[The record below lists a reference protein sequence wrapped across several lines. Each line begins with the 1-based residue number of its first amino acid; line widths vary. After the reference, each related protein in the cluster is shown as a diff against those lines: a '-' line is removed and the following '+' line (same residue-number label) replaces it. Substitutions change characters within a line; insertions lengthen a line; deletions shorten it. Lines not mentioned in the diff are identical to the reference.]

1 MNKMDSEK
9 MAENIYS
16 LQKDMAQ
23 IGPLVERLDITIE
36 KLTEVSSN
44 VSMLLAV
51 HSSRIE
57 FQEKLLEKTQT
68 LIEDNRRES
77 DKNIKDVYYRVESVE
92 RDLYSEIEANQE
104 KVLKEIKD
112 MRAESTLQHNELKA
126 RVLRIDK
133 WMWTMIGGL
142 AVITLLIQIG
152 MKFIQ

>member
-1 MNKMDSEK
+1 MDSER
-9 MAENIYS
+9 MTESIYT

-44 VSMLLAV
+44 VSTLLAV
-51 HSSRIE
+51 HDNRIE

>member
-1 MNKMDSEK
+1 MTES
-9 MAENIYS
+9 IYT

-44 VSMLLAV
+44 VSTLLAV
-51 HSSRIE
+51 HDNRIE

-77 DKNIKDVYYRVESVE
+77 DKNIKDVYHRVENVE

-104 KVLKEIKD
+104 KVLKEIKE
-112 MRAESTLQHNELKA
+112 MRAESIKQHNELKA

>member
-1 MNKMDSEK
+1 

>member
-1 MNKMDSEK
+1 

-51 HSSRIE
+51 DGYRIE
-57 FQEKLLEKTQT
+57 FQEKVLEKTQT
-68 LIEDNRRES
+68 LIDDNRREF
-77 DKNIKDVYYRVESVE
+77 DKNIKDVYHRVENVE

>member
-1 MNKMDSEK
+1 MENEK
-9 MAENIYS
+9 MADNIYS

-36 KLTEVSSN
+36 KLTEVSAN
-44 VSMLLAV
+44 VSTLLAV
-51 HSSRIE
+51 HDNRIE
-57 FQEKLLEKTQT
+57 FHEKVLEKIQT

-77 DKNIKDVYYRVESVE
+77 DKNIKDVYFRVETVE

-112 MRAESTLQHNELKA
+112 MRAESNLQHNELKA

-142 AVITLLIQIG
+142 GVITILIQIG

>member
-1 MNKMDSEK
+1 MDNEK

-51 HSSRIE
+51 HGNRIE
-57 FQEKLLEKTQT
+57 FQEKVLEKTQT
-68 LIEDNRRES
+68 LIDDNRREF
-77 DKNIKDVYYRVESVE
+77 DKNIKDVYHRVENVE

>member
-1 MNKMDSEK
+1 MTES
-9 MAENIYS
+9 IYT

-44 VSMLLAV
+44 VSTLLAV
-51 HSSRIE
+51 HDNRIE

>member
-1 MNKMDSEK
+1 

-51 HSSRIE
+51 HGNRIE
-57 FQEKLLEKTQT
+57 FQEKVLEKTQT
-68 LIEDNRRES
+68 LIDDNRREF
-77 DKNIKDVYYRVESVE
+77 DKNIKDVYHRVENVE

>member
-1 MNKMDSEK
+1 MDSER
-9 MAENIYS
+9 MTESIYT

-36 KLTEVSSN
+36 KLTEVSAN

-51 HSSRIE
+51 HGSRIE

-68 LIEDNRRES
+68 IIDDNRRES

-112 MRAESTLQHNELKA
+112 MRAESILQHNELKA

>member
-1 MNKMDSEK
+1 MENEK
-9 MAENIYS
+9 MADNIYS

-36 KLTEVSSN
+36 KLTEVSAN
-44 VSMLLAV
+44 VSTLLAV
-51 HSSRIE
+51 HDNRIE
-57 FQEKLLEKTQT
+57 FHEKVLEKIQT

-77 DKNIKDVYYRVESVE
+77 DKNIKDVYFRVETVE

-112 MRAESTLQHNELKA
+112 MRAESNLQHNELKA

-142 AVITLLIQIG
+142 TVLTVLLQIG
-152 MKFIQ
+152 AKFIQ

>member
-1 MNKMDSEK
+1 MENEK
-9 MAENIYS
+9 MADNIYS

-44 VSMLLAV
+44 VSTLLAV
-51 HSSRIE
+51 HDNRIE
-57 FQEKLLEKTQT
+57 FHEKVLEKIQT

-77 DKNIKDVYYRVESVE
+77 DKNIKDVYYRVENVE

-112 MRAESTLQHNELKA
+112 MRAESNLQHNELKA

-142 AVITLLIQIG
+142 TVLTVLLQIG
-152 MKFIQ
+152 AKFIQ

>member
-1 MNKMDSEK
+1 

-23 IGPLVERLDITIE
+23 IVPLVERLDITIE

-51 HSSRIE
+51 HGNRIE
-57 FQEKLLEKTQT
+57 FQEKVLEKTQT
-68 LIEDNRRES
+68 LIDDNRREF
-77 DKNIKDVYYRVESVE
+77 DKNIKDVYHRVENVE